1 MSEQP
6 TAPKKRRDESP
17 PKQPSHAL
25 IKFLGSVFI
34 AKAGRMHAPHLRT
47 EIETALGTEKQWKAA
62 EAAGLVTLDAPGTQK
77 HDGTPGERHV
87 ALTKSGEQL
96 LREWLEL
103 ALF

>member
-6 TAPKKRRDESP
+6 TAPKKRRAESP

-34 AKAGRMHAPHLRT
+34 AKAGRMHAPQLRL
-47 EIETALGTEKQWKAA
+47 EIETPLGTEKQWKAA
-62 EAAGLVTLDAPGTQK
+62 EAAGLVVAKPAGAPE
-77 HDGTPGERHV
+77 ERHV